1 MSFRGIRFVPD
12 GTRIDFVRHR
22 FAAFAVT
29 ATLLAASV
37 GSLAL
42 QGLNLGIDFS
52 GGILLEIAAEAP
64 IDIAEIR
71 AKLEPLR
78 LGDVSLQHF
87 GSPDQA
93 LIGIA
98 AQGSEEANAEAL
110 RSVRTVLGDA
120 VEYRRAEQV
129 GPKVGAELLRDGVI
143 ATVLAVLAIGA
154 YVYFRFEWQFA
165 VAALVATAHDVLATV
180 GLYSVL
186 QLEFNLTAVAAVLT
200 LAGYSVN
207 DTVVVFDRVREL
219 LRRHKSGD
227 MKTIVNLSVNQ
238 TLSRTV
244 MTSGT
249 TLLAVIPLLLFGGSA
264 LFNFSLAIFWGIVI
278 GTYSSVF
285 VAGSLL
291 LYMPPPRGTRA
302 AAVEAE
308 ARREAAQ

>member
-29 ATLLAASV
+29 AILLAASV
-37 GSLAL
+37 GSLAF

-52 GGILLEIAAEAP
+52 GGILLEIAAQAP
-64 IDIAEIR
+64 IDIADIR

-110 RSVRTVLGDA
+110 RSVRSVLGDD
-120 VEYRRAEQV
+120 VEYRRTEQV
-129 GPKVGAELLRDGVI
+129 GPKVGAELLRDGII

-165 VAALVATAHDVLATV
+165 VAALVATGHDVLATV

-207 DTVVVFDRVREL
+207 DTVVVFDRIREL

-227 MKTIVNLSVNQ
+227 MKAIVNLSVNQ

-291 LYMPPPRGTRA
+291 LYMPPPRGTRTA
-302 AAVEAE
+302 AAEAE

>member
-12 GTRIDFVRHR
+12 GTRIDFVRQR
-22 FAAFAVT
+22 FIAFAVT
-29 ATLLAASV
+29 GILIAASL

-52 GGILLEIAAEAP
+52 GGILIEVAADEP
-64 IDIAEIR
+64 IDVAEMRRRI
-71 AKLEPLR
+71 EPLQ

-87 GSPDQA
+87 GSPEQV
-93 LIGIA
+93 LIGIG

-110 RSVRTVLGDA
+110 RAVRDVLGEEL
-120 VEYRRAEQV
+120 EYRRTEQV
-129 GPKVGAELLRDGVI
+129 GPKVGAELLRDGII

-165 VAALVATAHDVLATV
+165 VSALVATAHDVLVTV

-186 QLEFNLTAVAAVLT
+186 QLEFSLTAVAAVLT

-207 DTVVVFDRVREL
+207 DTVVVFDRIREL
-219 LRRHKSGD
+219 LRRHKAVD
-227 MKTIVNLSVNQ
+227 MKWIINLSVNQ

-244 MTSGT
+244 MTSVT
-249 TLLAVIPLLLFGGSA
+249 TLLAVVPLLLFGGSA
-264 LFNFSLAIFWGIVI
+264 LFSFSLAIFWGIII

-291 LYMPPPRGTRA
+291 LYMPPLQGNRA
-302 AAVEAE
+302 PAAEGE
-308 ARREAAQ
+308 ARRETAP

>member
-52 GGILLEIAAEAP
+52 GGILLEIAAETP

-98 AQGSEEANAEAL
+98 AQGREEANAEAL

-120 VEYRRAEQV
+120 VEYRRTEQV

-291 LYMPPPRGTRA
+291 LYMPPPRGTRT

>member
-12 GTRIDFVRHR
+12 GTRIDFVRQR
-22 FAAFAVT
+22 FVAFAVT
-29 ATLLAASV
+29 GILVAVSL

-52 GGILLEIAAEAP
+52 GGILIEIAADEP
-64 IDIAEIR
+64 IDVAEMR
-71 AKLEPLR
+71 RQLEPLQ

-87 GSPDQA
+87 GSPQQA

-110 RSVRTVLGDA
+110 RAVRDVLGEEL
-120 VEYRRAEQV
+120 EYRRTEQV

-143 ATVLAVLAIGA
+143 ATILAVLAIGA

-165 VAALVATAHDVLATV
+165 VSALVATAHDVLVTV
-180 GLYSVL
+180 GLYSIL
-186 QLEFNLTAVAAVLT
+186 QLEFSLTAVAAVLT

-219 LRRHKSGD
+219 LRRHKAVD
-227 MKTIVNLSVNQ
+227 MKWIINLSVNQ

-244 MTSGT
+244 MTSVT
-249 TLLAVIPLLLFGGSA
+249 TLLAVVPLLLFGGSA
-264 LFNFSLAIFWGIVI
+264 LFSFSLAIFWGIVI

-291 LYMPPPRGTRA
+291 LYMPPLQGIRA
-302 AAVEAE
+302 PAVESE
-308 ARREAAQ
+308 APRESAP